1 MKTMNPWA
9 KALLLLA
16 SGALFA
22 TGCSS
27 SDNDDSNPSTSGSNK
42 FKLTVTLSAPSGYET
57 SDLPAMSVTAVN
69 ADKELTYTEELAA
82 GENSVIFEVSS
93 GQYRI
98 TATGQYANT
107 IAFTGAV
114 QADVFADQSA
124 TIALAEVNAS
134 PLLFKAIYSTS
145 SPAYTMVDTYFE
157 IVNNS
162 ETVQYLDGIIVAPIT
177 APYPTSVNPW
187 ESVYPLYPAYGVTVA
202 FPGSGTEHPLQPGES
217 VVVAN
222 DATDWT
228 AEQGADLSNAD
239 WEIYVSDAATIP
251 SADVDYD
258 APNMTIVSNENTQRH
273 LTPGFMKG
281 AFMLIK
287 LPEGTTPEA
296 YASNGDNFQT
306 EPNSTKTQRSLMFP
320 SSYLL
325 DAVEIWDSSDT
336 EQAQLLMSQDDAG
349 KAYVTGFSSK
359 CIRRKVTKIENGR
372 AYYQDTNNSSNDFLT
387 DQPLT
392 PGQEP
397 TQVDE

>member
-1 MKTMNPWA
+1 MKTMNLWA

-27 SDNDDSNPSTSGSNK
+27 SDNDDNGTGGGSGSNK
-42 FKLTVTLSAPSGYET
+42 FNLTVTLTAPSGYET
-57 SDLPAMSVTAVN
+57 SDLPAMTVTAVN

-82 GENSVIFEVSS
+82 GENSVSFEVSS

-98 TATGQYANT
+98 TATGQYSNT
-107 IAFTGAV
+107 ISFTGAV
-114 QADVFADQSA
+114 QADVFADQNA
-124 TIALAEVNAS
+124 TIELAEVNES
-134 PLLFKAIYSTS
+134 PLLFKEIYSTS
-145 SPAYTMVDTYFE
+145 SPAYSITDTYFE

-162 ETVQYLDGIIVAPIT
+162 EKVQYLDGVIVAAIT

-187 ESVYPLYPAYGVTVA
+187 ESVYPLYPSYGVTVA

-222 DATDWT
+222 DATDWSDQ
-228 AEQGADLSNAD
+228 QGADLSKAD
-239 WEIYVSDAATIP
+239 WEIYIPNVSVP
-251 SADVDYD
+251 SADVDYN
-258 APNMTIVSNENTQRH
+258 APNMTIVANENTQRH

-296 YASNGDNFQT
+296 YASDSENYMV
-306 EPNSTKTQRSLMFP
+306 EPNSTKTQRCLMFQ
-320 SSYLL
+320 SSDLL
-325 DAVEIWDSSDT
+325 DAVEIWDVTET

-349 KAYVTGFSSK
+349 KAYVTGFSGKS
-359 CIRRKVTKIENGR
+359 IRRKVTKIENGR

-397 TQVDE
+397 TQAD

>member
-1 MKTMNPWA
+1 MNLWA

-27 SDNDDSNPSTSGSNK
+27 SDNDDNGTGGGSGSNK
-42 FKLTVTLSAPSGYET
+42 FDLTVTLTAPSGYET
-57 SDLPAMSVTAVN
+57 SELPAMTVTAVN

-82 GENSVIFEVSS
+82 GENSVTFEVSS

-98 TATGQYANT
+98 TATGQYSNT
-107 IAFTGAV
+107 ISFTGAA
-114 QADVFADQSA
+114 QADVFADQSVA
-124 TIALAEVNAS
+124 IELAEVNES
-134 PLLFKAIYSTS
+134 PLVFKAIYSTS
-145 SPAYTMVDTYFE
+145 SPAYSITDTYFE

-162 ETVQYLDGIIVAPIT
+162 EKVQYLDGIIVASIT
-177 APYPTSVNPW
+177 PLTTATNPW
-187 ESVYPLYPAYGVTVA
+187 ESVFPLYPVYGVAAA

-217 VVVAN
+217 IVVAN

-228 AEQGADLSNAD
+228 ARQGADLSNAD
-239 WEIYVSDAATIP
+239 WEVYIPNVSIP

-258 APNMTIVSNENTQRH
+258 APNLTILFNENTQRQ
-273 LTPGFMKG
+273 LNPGFMKG
-281 AFMLIK
+281 AFLLAK
-287 LPEGTTPEA
+287 LPDGITPEA
-296 YASNGDNFQT
+296 YAGNADNYMV
-306 EPNSTKTQRSLMFP
+306 EPNTTKTQRNLMIP
-320 SSYLL
+320 SNYLL
-325 DAVEIWDSSDT
+325 DAVEIWDATET

-349 KAYVTGFSSK
+349 KAFVNGFSGKS
-359 CIRRKVTKIENGR
+359 IRRKVTKIENGR

-397 TQVDE
+397 TQAD

>member
-1 MKTMNPWA
+1 MNLWA

-27 SDNDDSNPSTSGSNK
+27 SDNDDNGTDGGSGSNK
-42 FKLTVTLSAPSGYET
+42 FNLTVTLTAPSGYET
-57 SDLPAMSVTAVN
+57 ADLPAMSVTAVN

-82 GENSVIFEVSS
+82 GENSVTFEVSS

-98 TATGQYANT
+98 TATGQYSNT
-107 IAFTGAV
+107 ISFTGAA
-114 QADVFADQSA
+114 QADVFADQSVA
-124 TIALAEVNAS
+124 IELAEVNES
-134 PLLFKAIYSTS
+134 PLVFKAIYSTS
-145 SPAYTMVDTYFE
+145 SPAYSITDTYFE

-162 ETVQYLDGIIVAPIT
+162 EKVQYLDGIIVASIT
-177 APYPTSVNPW
+177 PLTTATNPW
-187 ESVYPLYPAYGVTVA
+187 ESVFPLYPVYGVAAA

-217 VVVAN
+217 IVVAN

-228 AEQGADLSNAD
+228 ARQGADLSNAD
-239 WEIYVSDAATIP
+239 WEVYIPNVSIP

-258 APNMTIVSNENTQRH
+258 APNLTILFNENTQRQ
-273 LTPGFMKG
+273 LNPGFMKG
-281 AFMLIK
+281 AFLLAK
-287 LPEGTTPEA
+287 LPDGITPEA
-296 YASNGDNFQT
+296 YAGNADNYMV
-306 EPNSTKTQRSLMFP
+306 EPNTTKTQRNLMIP
-320 SSYLL
+320 SNYLL
-325 DAVEIWDSSDT
+325 DAVEIWDATET

-349 KAYVTGFSSK
+349 KAFVNGFSGKS
-359 CIRRKVTKIENGR
+359 IRRKVTKIENGR

-397 TQVDE
+397 TQAD

>member
-1 MKTMNPWA
+1 MKTMNLWA

-27 SDNDDSNPSTSGSNK
+27 SDNDDNGTGGGSGSNK
-42 FKLTVTLSAPSGYET
+42 FNLTVTLTAPSGYET

-82 GENSVIFEVSS
+82 GENSVTFEVSS

-98 TATGQYANT
+98 TATGQYSNT
-107 IAFTGAV
+107 ISFTGAV
-114 QADVFADQSA
+114 QADVFADQNA
-124 TIALAEVNAS
+124 TIELAEVNES
-134 PLLFKAIYSTS
+134 PLLFKEIYSTS
-145 SPAYTMVDTYFE
+145 SPAYSITDTYFE

-162 ETVQYLDGIIVAPIT
+162 DKVQYLDGLIVASVTPSTT
-177 APYPTSVNPW
+177 ATNPW
-187 ESVYPLYPAYGVTVA
+187 ESVFPLYPVYGVAAA
-202 FPGSGTEHPLQPGES
+202 FPGSGTDHPLQPGES

-222 DATDWT
+222 DATDWSDQ
-228 AEQGADLSNAD
+228 QGADLSNAD
-239 WEIYVSDAATIP
+239 WEIYIPNVSIP

-258 APNMTIVSNENTQRH
+258 ADNLTIIFNENTQRQ
-273 LTPGFMKG
+273 LNPGFMRG
-281 AFMLIK
+281 AFLLAK
-287 LPEGTTPEA
+287 LPDGITPEA
-296 YASNGDNFQT
+296 YASDSENYMV
-306 EPNSTKTQRSLMFP
+306 EPNTTKTQRNLMIP

-325 DAVEIWDSSDT
+325 DAVEIWDATET
-336 EQAQLLMSQDDAG
+336 EQARLLMAQDDAG
-349 KAYVTGFSSK
+349 KACVTGFSGK

-397 TQVDE
+397 TQAD

>member
-1 MKTMNPWA
+1 MNLWA

-27 SDNDDSNPSTSGSNK
+27 SDNDDNGTGGGSGSNK
-42 FKLTVTLSAPSGYET
+42 FNLTVTLTAPSGYET

-82 GENSVIFEVSS
+82 GENSVTFEVSS

-98 TATGQYANT
+98 TATGQYSNT
-107 IAFTGAV
+107 ISFTGAA
-114 QADVFADQSA
+114 QADVFADQSVA
-124 TIALAEVNAS
+124 IELAEVNES
-134 PLLFKAIYSTS
+134 PLVFKAIYSTS
-145 SPAYTMVDTYFE
+145 SPADSITDTYFE

-162 ETVQYLDGIIVAPIT
+162 EKVQYLDGIIVASIT
-177 APYPTSVNPW
+177 PLTTATNPW
-187 ESVYPLYPAYGVTVA
+187 ESVFPLYPVYGVAAA

-217 VVVAN
+217 IVVAN

-228 AEQGADLSNAD
+228 ARQGADLSNAD
-239 WEIYVSDAATIP
+239 WEVYIPNVSIP

-258 APNMTIVSNENTQRH
+258 APNLTILFNENTQRQ
-273 LTPGFMKG
+273 LNPGFMKG
-281 AFMLIK
+281 AFLLAK
-287 LPEGTTPEA
+287 LPDGITPEA
-296 YASNGDNFQT
+296 YAGNADNYMV
-306 EPNSTKTQRSLMFP
+306 EPNTTKTQRNLMIP
-320 SSYLL
+320 SNYLL
-325 DAVEIWDSSDT
+325 DAVEIWDATET

-349 KAYVTGFSSK
+349 KAFVTRFSGKS
-359 CIRRKVTKIENGR
+359 IRRKVTKIENGR

-397 TQVDE
+397 TQAD

>member
-1 MKTMNPWA
+1 MKTMNLWA

-27 SDNDDSNPSTSGSNK
+27 SDNDDNGTGGGSGSNK
-42 FKLTVTLSAPSGYET
+42 FNLTVTLTAPSGYET

-82 GENSVIFEVSS
+82 GENSVTFEVSS

-114 QADVFADQSA
+114 QADVFADQNA
-124 TIALAEVNAS
+124 TIELAEVNES
-134 PLLFKAIYSTS
+134 PLLFKEIYSTS
-145 SPAYTMVDTYFE
+145 SPAYSITDTYFE

-162 ETVQYLDGIIVAPIT
+162 EKVQYLDGVIVAAIT
-177 APYPTSVNPW
+177 EPYPTSVNPW
-187 ESVYPLYPAYGVTVA
+187 ESVYPLYPSYGVTVA

-222 DATDWT
+222 DATDWSDQ
-228 AEQGADLSNAD
+228 QGADLSNAD
-239 WEIYVSDAATIP
+239 WEIYIPNVSVP

-258 APNMTIVSNENTQRH
+258 APNMTIVANENTQRH

-296 YASNGDNFQT
+296 YASNGDNYMI
-306 EPNSTKTQRSLMFP
+306 EPNSTKTQRCLMFQ
-320 SSYLL
+320 SSDLL
-325 DAVEIWDSSDT
+325 DAVEIWDATET
-336 EQAQLLMSQDDAG
+336 EQAQLLMSQDDSG
-349 KAYVTGFSSK
+349 KAYVTGFSGKS
-359 CIRRKVTKIENGR
+359 IRRKVTKIENGR

-397 TQVDE
+397 TQAD

>member
-1 MKTMNPWA
+1 MNLWA

-27 SDNDDSNPSTSGSNK
+27 SDNDDNGTGGGSGSNK
-42 FKLTVTLSAPSGYET
+42 FNLTVTLTAPSGYET

-82 GENSVIFEVSS
+82 GENSVTFEVSS

-98 TATGQYANT
+98 TATGQYSNT
-107 IAFTGAV
+107 ISFTGAV
-114 QADVFADQSA
+114 QADVFADQNA
-124 TIALAEVNAS
+124 TIELAEVNES
-134 PLLFKAIYSTS
+134 PLLFKEIYSTS
-145 SPAYTMVDTYFE
+145 SPAYSITDTYFE

-162 ETVQYLDGIIVAPIT
+162 EKVQYLDGVIVAAIT

-187 ESVYPLYPAYGVTVA
+187 ESVYPLYPSYGVTVA

-222 DATDWT
+222 DATDWSDQ
-228 AEQGADLSNAD
+228 QGADLSKAD
-239 WEIYVSDAATIP
+239 WEIYIPNVSIP

-281 AFMLIK
+281 GL
-287 LPEGTTPEA
+287 
-296 YASNGDNFQT
+296 YADQAARRHY
-306 EPNSTKTQRSLMFP
+306 PRSLCQQRQQLP
-320 SSYLL
+320 DRTQL
-325 DAVEIWDSSDT
+325 DQNPAQPDVP
-336 EQAQLLMSQDDAG
+336 EQLPARRRRDLGRHRNRTGSAAHVAG
-349 KAYVTGFSSK
+349 
-359 CIRRKVTKIENGR
+359 
-372 AYYQDTNNSSNDFLT
+372 
-387 DQPLT
+387 
-392 PGQEP
+392 
-397 TQVDE
+397 

>member
-1 MKTMNPWA
+1 MNLWA

-27 SDNDDSNPSTSGSNK
+27 SDNDDNGTGGGSGSNK
-42 FKLTVTLSAPSGYET
+42 FNLTVTLTAPSGYET
-57 SDLPAMSVTAVN
+57 SDLPAMTVTAVN

-82 GENSVIFEVSS
+82 GENSVSFEVSS

-98 TATGQYANT
+98 TATGQYSNT
-107 IAFTGAV
+107 ISFTGAV
-114 QADVFADQSA
+114 QADVFADQNA
-124 TIALAEVNAS
+124 TIELAEVNES
-134 PLLFKAIYSTS
+134 PLLFKEIYSTS
-145 SPAYTMVDTYFE
+145 SPAYSITDTYFE

-162 ETVQYLDGIIVAPIT
+162 EKVQYLDGVIVAAIT

-187 ESVYPLYPAYGVTVA
+187 ESVYPLYPSYGVTVA

-222 DATDWT
+222 DATDWSDQ
-228 AEQGADLSNAD
+228 QGADLSKAD
-239 WEIYVSDAATIP
+239 WEIYIPNVSVP
-251 SADVDYD
+251 SADVDYN
-258 APNMTIVSNENTQRH
+258 APNMTIVANENTQRH

-296 YASNGDNFQT
+296 YASDSENYMV
-306 EPNSTKTQRSLMFP
+306 EPNSTKTQRCLMFQ
-320 SSYLL
+320 SSDLL
-325 DAVEIWDSSDT
+325 DAVEIWDATET

-349 KAYVTGFSSK
+349 KAYVTGFSGKS
-359 CIRRKVTKIENGR
+359 IRRKVTKIENGR

-387 DQPLT
+387 DQLLT

-397 TQVDE
+397 TQAD

>member
-1 MKTMNPWA
+1 MNLWA

-27 SDNDDSNPSTSGSNK
+27 SDNDDNGTGGGSGSNK
-42 FKLTVTLSAPSGYET
+42 FNLTVTLTAPSGYET
-57 SDLPAMSVTAVN
+57 SELPAMTVTAVN

-82 GENSVIFEVSS
+82 GENSVTFEVSS

-98 TATGQYANT
+98 TATGQYSNT
-107 IAFTGAV
+107 ISFTGAA
-114 QADVFADQSA
+114 QADVFADQSVA
-124 TIALAEVNAS
+124 IELAEVNES
-134 PLLFKAIYSTS
+134 PLVFKAIYSTS
-145 SPAYTMVDTYFE
+145 SPAYSITDTYFE

-162 ETVQYLDGIIVAPIT
+162 EKVQYLDGIIVASIT
-177 APYPTSVNPW
+177 PLTTATNPW
-187 ESVYPLYPAYGVTVA
+187 ESVFPLYPVYGVAAA

-217 VVVAN
+217 IVVAN

-228 AEQGADLSNAD
+228 ARQGADLSNAD
-239 WEIYVSDAATIP
+239 WEVYIPNVSIP

-258 APNMTIVSNENTQRH
+258 APNLTILFNENTQRQ
-273 LTPGFMKG
+273 LNPGFMKG
-281 AFMLIK
+281 AFLLAK
-287 LPEGTTPEA
+287 LPDGITPEA
-296 YASNGDNFQT
+296 YAGNADNYMV
-306 EPNSTKTQRSLMFP
+306 EPNTTKTQRNLMIP
-320 SSYLL
+320 SNYLL
-325 DAVEIWDSSDT
+325 DAVEIWDATET

-349 KAYVTGFSSK
+349 KAFVNGFSGKS
-359 CIRRKVTKIENGR
+359 IRRKVSKIENGR

-397 TQVDE
+397 TQAD